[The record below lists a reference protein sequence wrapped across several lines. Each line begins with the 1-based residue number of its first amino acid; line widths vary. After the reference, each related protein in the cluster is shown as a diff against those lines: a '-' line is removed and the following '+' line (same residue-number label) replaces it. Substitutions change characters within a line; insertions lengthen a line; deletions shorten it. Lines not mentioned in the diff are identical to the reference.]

1 MPPIFAPTINYELS
15 VPVVKQIVMSEII
28 REQQGDYA
36 ERLDKS
42 QTLT

>member
-1 MPPIFAPTINYELS
+1 MMIPTGQRVLV
-15 VPVVKQIVMSEII
+15 VPVVKQLVMSEII